1 MNVNLMSQN
10 GENGRNPSKVL
21 VFGDALLRPSTPKI
35 SKLKNFQ
42 KNGFGSCESTNL
54 ILRLDLKTKTYGSAN
69 PEITY
74 SEVRPKNPKKWPFLA
89 KKRAKMNFAEHG
101 INTKSVDIGLNYLN
115 MQFGPN
121 R

>member
-10 GENGRNPSKVL
+10 GENDRNPSKVL
-21 VFGDALLRPSTPKI
+21 VFGDALLRPLTPKI

-42 KNGFGSCESTNL
+42 KNRFGSCESTNL

-74 SEVRPKNPKKWPFLA
+74 AEVRPKNPKKNRHFWP
-89 KKRAKMNFAEHG
+89 KKGQDEF
-101 INTKSVDIGLNYLN
+101 
-115 MQFGPN
+115 FGKCDQLESC

>member
-74 SEVRPKNPKKWPFLA
+74 AEVRPKNPKKSPFLA
-89 KKRAKMNFAEHG
+89 KK
-101 INTKSVDIGLNYLN
+101 
-115 MQFGPN
+115 GP

>member
-54 ILRLDLKTKTYGSAN
+54 IIRLDLKTKTYGSAN

-74 SEVRPKNPKKWPFLA
+74 AEVRPKNPKKIAIFGQ
-89 KKRAKMNFAEHG
+89 KRAKMSFLGNVT
-101 INTKSVDIGLNYLN
+101 N
-115 MQFGPN
+115 
-121 R
+121 

>member
-1 MNVNLMSQN
+1 MSQN
-10 GENGRNPSKVL
+10 EENGRNTSKVL
-21 VFGDALLRPSTPKI
+21 VFGDALLRPLTPKI

-42 KNGFGSCESTNL
+42 KNRFGSCESTNL

-74 SEVRPKNPKKWPFLA
+74 AEVRPKNPKKAPFLA
-89 KKRAKMNFAEHG
+89 KK
-101 INTKSVDIGLNYLN
+101 
-115 MQFGPN
+115 GP

>member
-10 GENGRNPSKVL
+10 GENDRNPSKVL

-35 SKLKNFQ
+35 SKLNHFQ

-74 SEVRPKNPKKWPFLA
+74 AEVRPKNSKKITIFGQ
-89 KKRAKMNFAEHG
+89 KRAKMSFLGNVT
-101 INTKSVDIGLNYLN
+101 N
-115 MQFGPN
+115 
-121 R
+121 